1 MTDKTSAPTDK
12 LAIMT
17 DKTSALTD
25 KRAIVI
31 DKTAMMTDKAPLPTD
46 KSALRVAHR
55 AVFLNGIILQKNGA
69 RFLRRF
75 PKNLAHG

>member
-1 MTDKTSAPTDK
+1 MTDKPAPMIDKLAMMTDKTSTP
-12 LAIMT
+12 
-17 DKTSALTD
+17 TD

-31 DKTAMMTDKAPLPTD
+31 DKPAMMTDKAPPPTD